1 MGTLQ
6 EGGANPALVPQS
18 IPAAHPTLSS
28 GHSPQKITE
37 LPNPRMGWVGKDLE
51 DHQFPAMGRDSKE
64 EGLWEGAS
72 NGALQGEIGL
82 TTRFGFVWL
91 NSLVLIQALHE
102 KYAKQNGQTRFRAQ
116 EQENSLACP
125 EAGKGRV
132 YLLQT
137 TGSSKIGNGQ
147 LTSIC
152 QWFPGRNN
160 CAPPPLPATRVS
172 RTAQG
177 TFQESK

>member
-1 MGTLQ
+1 
-6 EGGANPALVPQS
+6 
-18 IPAAHPTLSS
+18 
-28 GHSPQKITE
+28 
-37 LPNPRMGWVGKDLE
+37 MGWAGKALE
-51 DHQFPAMGRDSKE
+51 GVPMGRDTKE

-72 NGALQGEIGL
+72 NGSLQGEIGL

-91 NSLVLIQALHE
+91 NCSVLIQALRG
-102 KYAKQNGQTRFRAQ
+102 KYAKQKGQTRFRAQ
-116 EQENSLACP
+116 EQENSP
-125 EAGKGRV
+125 EPGKGRV

-137 TGSSKIGNGQ
+137 TGSSKISNGQ

>member
-1 MGTLQ
+1 
-6 EGGANPALVPQS
+6 
-18 IPAAHPTLSS
+18 
-28 GHSPQKITE
+28 
-37 LPNPRMGWVGKDLE
+37 
-51 DHQFPAMGRDSKE
+51 MGRCKQWLNARRNWAD
-64 EGLWEGAS
+64 
-72 NGALQGEIGL
+72 
-82 TTRFGFVWL
+82 TRFGFVWL
-91 NSLVLIQALHE
+91 NCSVLIQALHE
-102 KYAKQNGQTRFRAQ
+102 KYAKQKGQTRFRAQ

-125 EAGKGRV
+125 EPGKGHV

-137 TGSSKIGNGQ
+137 TGSSKISNGQ

-177 TFQESK
+177 TFQESKELCREGSWKKSPGVLQLLLVAQAEVLSSSPAP